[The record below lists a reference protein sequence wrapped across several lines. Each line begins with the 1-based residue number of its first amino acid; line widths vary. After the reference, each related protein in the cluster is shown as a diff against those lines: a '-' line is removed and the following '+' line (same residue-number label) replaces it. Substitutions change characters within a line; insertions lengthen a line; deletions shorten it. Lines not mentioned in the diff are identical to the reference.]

1 MMTIHHLLGGIFMP
15 EMTAD
20 DIQREASDAFDAW
33 ANANYDDVGELGLL
47 EQIDIYAAAFS
58 RNEL

>member
-1 MMTIHHLLGGIFMP
+1 MP

-20 DIQREASDAFDAW
+20 DIQREAGEAFDAW
-33 ANANYDDVGELGLL
+33 VNAKYDEVGELGLL
-47 EQIDIYAAAFS
+47 EQIDLYAAAFA